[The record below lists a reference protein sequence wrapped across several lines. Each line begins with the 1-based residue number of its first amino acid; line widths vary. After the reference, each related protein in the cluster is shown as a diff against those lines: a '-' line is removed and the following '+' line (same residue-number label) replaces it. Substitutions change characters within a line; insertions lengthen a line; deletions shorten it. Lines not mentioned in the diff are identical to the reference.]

1 MIILKD
7 INKTMENRHII
18 KDCTFHIKPGE
29 CVGLLGKNGAGKTT
43 LLNLM
48 SGMLVPDTGFL
59 RINDTKDLLESK
71 RARKN
76 LVYISGVKSQLWQDL
91 RVRDSLAHCI
101 KMYGADKSRLDEL
114 IQICEAETLLDSY
127 PQNLSLGERMRCEIA
142 YALLADASILFMDE
156 VMIGLDIT
164 VKQRIFSY
172 LQQIKDERKTTM
184 IYTSHNLMEV
194 QRLCDRVLLIDE
206 GRLIFDGSIERIM
219 REYAPLYQL
228 KITPEGNRLPDF
240 EDLPVRKL
248 VMDGEQL
255 CIFFDN
261 RDIEKAELIKFVT
274 DKCDIKDLKLVEPDL
289 EETIKQI
296 YRERQED
303 IYNGKHD

>member
-7 INKTMENRHII
+7 INKTIENRHII
-18 KDCTFHIKPGE
+18 KDCTFHIRPGE

-48 SGMLVPDTGFL
+48 SGMLVPVSGFL

-71 RARKN
+71 RVRKN

-91 RVRDSLAHCI
+91 RVRDSFAHCI

-114 IQICEAETLLDSY
+114 IQICEIGPLLDSY

-255 CIFFDN
+255 CIYFDN
-261 RDIEKAELIKFVT
+261 RDIEKAELIKFIT
-274 DKCDIKDLKLVEPDL
+274 KKCDVKDLKLIEPDL

-296 YRERQED
+296 YKERQED

>member
-7 INKTMENRHII
+7 INKTLENRHII

-48 SGMLVPDTGFL
+48 SGMLVPVSGFL

-91 RVRDSLAHCI
+91 RVRDSFAHCI

-114 IQICEAETLLDSY
+114 IQICEIGPLLDSY

-255 CIFFDN
+255 CIYFDN
-261 RDIEKAELIKFVT
+261 RDIEKAELIKFIT
-274 DKCDIKDLKLVEPDL
+274 KKCDVKDLKLIEPDL

-296 YRERQED
+296 YKERQED

>member
-7 INKTMENRHII
+7 INKTIENRHII
-18 KDCTFHIKPGE
+18 KDCTFHIRPGE

-48 SGMLVPDTGFL
+48 SGMLVPDSGFL

-91 RVRDSLAHCI
+91 RVRDSFAHCI

-114 IQICEAETLLDSY
+114 IQICEIGPLLDSY

-255 CIFFDN
+255 CIYFDN
-261 RDIEKAELIKFVT
+261 RDIEKAELIKFIT
-274 DKCDIKDLKLVEPDL
+274 KKCDVKDLKLIEPDL

-296 YRERQED
+296 YKERQED